1 MASNSDKI
9 RELVKQY
16 PDSPARTLAREACK
30 RWPKTFANIEHA
42 RSAVRVVL
50 GVIGKKNRKRM
61 AGTNGSFYRAPRP
74 AGFQIPAGVRQI
86 AAPLQ
91 FNDPGKWLIISD
103 VHVPYQDETALLA
116 ALDYGVKEG
125 CKHVCI
131 NGDFYDFYKISQWER
146 DPEMRNPQEE
156 LDTGRPILEQIAKAF
171 PGRHVY
177 KIGNHEDRYER
188 HLQSVSP
195 ELAACRAFRLVKFL
209 ELEDIGFEMV
219 ASKQEYAIGKL
230 PIYHGHELPK
240 GLTNPVNIARGVY
253 LRTQDPGL
261 VGHWHKTSD
270 HTETSAR
277 KGRMTVTHSTGCLC
291 DLKPGYAPVNS
302 WNHGFAILD
311 LAKGGEYQLDNKRIL
326 NGKVY

>member
-1 MASNSDKI
+1 MTNSDKI
-9 RELVKQY
+9 RSLVSEY
-16 PDSPARTLAREACK
+16 PEAPARTLAREAVK
-30 RWPKTFANIEHA
+30 RWPKTFKDIENA
-42 RSAVRVVL
+42 RSIVRSVTGNHGAASRAKLAKVS
-50 GVIGKKNRKRM
+50 GKFFRP
-61 AGTNGSFYRAPRP
+61 PRP
-74 AGFQIPAGVRQI
+74 AGFQIPLGVRQLPD
-86 AAPLQ
+86 PLQ
-91 FNDPGKWLIISD
+91 FSDVGKWLIISD
-103 VHVPYQDETALLA
+103 VHVPFHDRTALLA
-116 ALDYGVKEG
+116 ALDHGVAAG

-146 DPEMRNPQEE
+146 DPEMRNPQQE

-188 HLQSVSP
+188 HLASVSP
-195 ELAACRAFRLVKFL
+195 ELAMCRAFRLVRFL

-230 PIYHGHELPK
+230 PVYHGHELPK

-277 KGRMTVTHSTGCLC
+277 KGRMTVTHSQGCLC

-302 WNHGFAILD
+302 WNHGFAIVD
-311 LAKGGEYQLDNKRIL
+311 VAAGGEYQLENKRIL